1 MTSKYKWFTSFALW
15 FPKIAIGWFSH
26 WAVSDSVQ
34 PYGLQP
40 TRLLCPW
47 DSPGRNTGAGCH
59 FLLQNCHIYA
69 NIFMILQMGILGALE
84 GGRLGAKAPFFVWA
98 PWGVCV
104 KQCCLR
110 TAAPNQQHHFFFF
123 CHFIVFSWMIIVL
136 QNFVVWKPEPR
147 ENKQVVQIHTI
158 SLSRRPHPRWW
169 NSTRIW
175 SSDSSQLSVHDPGFL
190 SGLERGHLL
199 SGIFLW

>member
-1 MTSKYKWFTSFALW
+1 MWKEIALLRELLTFSWFYRWGYWGLW
-15 FPKIAIGWFSH
+15 REAGWGPRHLSLSGPH
-26 WAVSDSVQ
+26 
-34 PYGLQP
+34 
-40 TRLLCPW
+40 
-47 DSPGRNTGAGCH
+47 
-59 FLLQNCHIYA
+59 
-69 NIFMILQMGILGALE
+69 
-84 GGRLGAKAPFFVWA
+84 
-98 PWGVCV
+98 GVCV
-104 KQCCLR
+104 WSSVAWEPLPQ
-110 TAAPNQQHHFFFF
+110 TNSIIFFFF